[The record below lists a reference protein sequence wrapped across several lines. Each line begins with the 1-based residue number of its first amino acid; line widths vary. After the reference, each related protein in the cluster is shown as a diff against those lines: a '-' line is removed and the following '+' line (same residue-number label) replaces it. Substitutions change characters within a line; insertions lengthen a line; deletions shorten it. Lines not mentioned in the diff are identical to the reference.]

1 MKKSLLAICFAAIS
15 ATSVSAIA
23 NNAGSG
29 TITFK
34 GTINSGACTIA
45 PMDLNKEV
53 SLGNINADNLKVSGN
68 TGPQSNFELKLNDCK
83 LDTGEPD
90 EQYSKVEITFS
101 GKADNTD
108 ASLWANSGSA
118 SNVAVAFFD
127 SNGDAI
133 KPGTKLEQVL
143 KSPDTSVLLS
153 AKAQATGQAT
163 SGDITAVANYVLSY
177 Q

>member
-101 GKADNTD
+101 GKAII
-108 ASLWANSGSA
+108 LMPRYGQI
-118 SNVAVAFFD
+118 V
-127 SNGDAI
+127 
-133 KPGTKLEQVL
+133 VL
-143 KSPDTSVLLS
+143 HQMSQLLS
-153 AKAQATGQAT
+153 LIAMVMQLNQEQNWNKF
-163 SGDITAVANYVLSY
+163 
-177 Q
+177 